1 MWRRWSAHASKN
13 GRREINAANLVGVF
27 GLGGL
32 GRCASD
38 VLFHLLD
45 GPKCGRSWRFD
56 ISFFPNGGQLGLG
69 VGFNRCRHRFGSLD
83 RV

>member
-1 MWRRWSAHASKN
+1 MHEIGLGRVFSYLCGWIDRMWRRWSAHASKN

-32 GRCASD
+32 GRFASD

-45 GPKCGRSWRFD
+45 GPK
-56 ISFFPNGGQLGLG
+56 
-69 VGFNRCRHRFGSLD
+69 
-83 RV
+83 